1 MADSRITP
9 KATHELRS
17 FAVMHN
23 SLIQCCLG
31 YSHTLTFHRDV
42 VIAKDFGESKNA
54 AYYEICGKLSEEDS
68 LIWIKETNHATC
80 FHLAL
85 GASFWRTMM
94 YTLKGI
100 IIIVTIITGSSL
112 AMALNGPATS
122 GQPSVAASV
131 AGNPAALQHVA
142 QSTPGGVKSGSASNR
157 QKHKHGKYKK
167 TSG

>member
-1 MADSRITP
+1 VFGRTGMKLSVLGFGCGVVGGLIARRSARPREDRCIGYRPFTP
-9 KATHELRS
+9 
-17 FAVMHN
+17 
-23 SLIQCCLG
+23 
-31 YSHTLTFHRDV
+31 
-42 VIAKDFGESKNA
+42 GESKNA

-68 LIWIKETNHATC
+68 LIWFKETNHATC
-80 FHLAL
+80 FHLGL

-94 YTLKGI
+94 STLKGI

-112 AMALNGPATS
+112 AMALNAPATS
-122 GQPSVAASV
+122 GQPSAAGSV
-131 AGNPAALQHVA
+131 AGNPAALQHLA